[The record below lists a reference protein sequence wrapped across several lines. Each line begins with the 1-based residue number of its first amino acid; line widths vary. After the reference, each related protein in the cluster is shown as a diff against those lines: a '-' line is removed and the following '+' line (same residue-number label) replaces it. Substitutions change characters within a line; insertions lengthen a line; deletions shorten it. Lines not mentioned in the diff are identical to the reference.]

1 VTEEKTEA
9 ELDPRVQ
16 IGNLSAF
23 EDRLH
28 LHGSRLRAFVAMKL
42 PFPHLVDEI
51 ALSPLAHPQ
60 TRQDRRH
67 GKKSLNKQIPITNEK
82 EEQMRRMTG
91 IWARMTLGLLVAFW
105 VGCESGPP
113 AEEVPSTP
121 ESGVQGEA
129 TANPGETPEAEQ
141 KEAPAEVREIRFG
154 VVPQQAPSQIL
165 RNWKGFAK
173 EMSKRTGWK
182 WTVKTA
188 PSIPEFEERCL
199 DGQYDIAYMNPY
211 HYTVFAQKPGYK
223 AFARQKNKQ
232 IKGILVV
239 RKDSPVETIAGL
251 KDARVAFPSPAA
263 FAASVVTRTYLRNEG
278 IPVEVNYA
286 NSHDSVYANVAN
298 KIHEAGGGVMRTWN
312 ATSAEVRDQLEI
324 LWTSPAYTPHAFAHH
339 PRLTDEEVKTLQ
351 KAVSDLEAEP
361 RDSAVFDPIRF
372 NGLTAGQDGDWDDV
386 RALKI
391 TELDSLLEGK

>member
-1 VTEEKTEA
+1 VSDKETE
-9 ELDPRVQ
+9 LVLPVQ
-16 IGNLSAF
+16 DGDLSAF
-23 EDRLH
+23 EELLH
-28 LHGSRLRAFVAMKL
+28 LNGSRLRAFAAMKL
-42 PFPHLVDEI
+42 PIPHLVGEI
-51 ALSPLAHPQ
+51 ALSPPAFPQ
-60 TRQDRRH
+60 ARQDRRP

-82 EEQMRRMTG
+82 EGQMRRMTG
-91 IWARMTLGLLVAFW
+91 VWARMTVGLLVAFW
-105 VGCESGPP
+105 VGCQSEPP
-113 AEEVPSTP
+113 AEEVPSSP
-121 ESGVQGEA
+121 ESGVQEEA
-129 TANPGETPEAEQ
+129 TAKPG
-141 KEAPAEVREIRFG
+141 EAPAEVREIRFG

-165 RNWKGFAK
+165 KNWKGFAK

-239 RKDSPVETIAGL
+239 RKDSPAETIAGL

-391 TELDSLLEGK
+391 TELDSLLKGK

>member
-1 VTEEKTEA
+1 
-9 ELDPRVQ
+9 
-16 IGNLSAF
+16 
-23 EDRLH
+23 
-28 LHGSRLRAFVAMKL
+28 
-42 PFPHLVDEI
+42 
-51 ALSPLAHPQ
+51 
-60 TRQDRRH
+60 
-67 GKKSLNKQIPITNEK
+67 
-82 EEQMRRMTG
+82 MTG
-91 IWARMTLGLLVAFW
+91 VWARIAVGLFVAFW

-113 AEEVPSTP
+113 AEVPSTP
-121 ESGVQGEA
+121 ESGVQEEVP
-129 TANPGETPEAEQ
+129 ANPGEAPEAEQ

-188 PSIPEFEERCL
+188 PSIPEFEVRCL
-199 DGQYDIAYMNPY
+199 NGQYDIAYMNPY
-211 HYTVFAQKPGYK
+211 HYTVFAQQPGYK

-239 RKDSPVETIAGL
+239 RKGSPVETIADL
-251 KDARVAFPSPAA
+251 EDARVAFPSPAA

-286 NSHDSVYANVAN
+286 NSHDSVYTNVAN
-298 KIHEAGGGVMRTWN
+298 EIHEAGGGVMRTWN

-324 LWTSPAYTPHAFAHH
+324 LWTSPTYTPHAFAYH
-339 PRLTDEEVKTLQ
+339 PRLTDEEVKTLK
-351 KAVSDLEAEP
+351 KAVSNLEAEP
-361 RDSAVFDPIRF
+361 RDSEVFDPIQF

-391 TELDSLLEGK
+391 TELDHLLEEK